1 MLMREYVIVENAGYE
16 GETDI
21 TGFRT
26 YREALR
32 YLHDNY
38 DPDEIES
45 LSVSIRRDDPDG
57 EREYV

>member
-1 MLMREYVIVENAGYE
+1 MCEYVIVENAGYE

-32 YLHDNY
+32 YLHDSY
-38 DPDEIES
+38 DVGEIES
-45 LSVSIRRDDPDG
+45 LHVCIRRDDADG